1 MAAVD
6 TTAFAAIGRLSIRTA
21 DLTATVVAL
30 PLGREGGERG
40 PLRVA
45 ATAGEDGVME
55 EEEGCGAVPSR
66 FVPSV
71 FTSGTPF

>member
-1 MAAVD
+1 MANVD

-30 PLGREGGERG
+30 PLGSEGGERG

-45 ATAGEDGVME
+45 ATAGEGGVME
-55 EEEGCGAVPSR
+55 EEEGCAVPSR